1 MVIVGNPFEYSQYV
15 TISGRHSEPISG
27 IVKVD
32 LYRDEQEILHGF
44 VRSKAEQKIEYYS
57 NRITEMN
64 QKYGMDYQAFQNR
77 VYLRAAEI
85 DLEEWNDLVLWG
97 GYVKAYRYWAQFC

>member
-1 MVIVGNPFEYSQYV
+1 VVIVGNSFEYGQYA
-15 TISGRHSEPISG
+15 TISGRHSEPVSG

-32 LYRDEQEILHGF
+32 LYRDEQEILQGF
-44 VRSKAEQKIEYYS
+44 VRSKAEQKTKYYS
-57 NRITEMN
+57 NRIAEMN
-64 QKYGMDYQAFQNR
+64 RKYGMDYSTFQNR

-85 DLEEWNDLVLWG
+85 DLEEWNDLVLWE